1 MASTSNCL
9 KTAPDQA
16 GDLSSLVLKG
26 KVDEDVLKDYAKD
39 GQIDSP
45 DKEGKTPLMIACLHG
60 LTDTVKSLLANGA
73 DPNSKNFKDG
83 NTPLHYACMVVEPLE
98 EDSLF
103 GRYYS
108 PSKWMTA
115 KLAITVLL
123 VSHEAETVQDNY
135 DGWSPVCVASLYL
148 LTDVVDFLLSQDTTS
163 LETKIKAMEI
173 LGVSQAMSD
182 NRYKFQDS
190 IHSFS
195 KAMQFRQNSGLSE
208 PQRETSELAECFSNI
223 SFKECNTLQEIE
235 SNQASVMAMKGHA
248 FIIGNRLFPNSL
260 KHKYLYTS
268 LTAFASS
275 LMFDRTTC
283 DEGFQI
289 LSCALKF
296 ENRGELKLGS
306 VASQFAN
313 KSEAFSFDEEPDS
326 PFHLCARKLLCS
338 YKYILTSVPTDSL
351 LDDTKTLIESF
362 GKILF
367 HYAFNFSNME
377 VLKSI
382 LQAIEKSMRVI
393 QARILTKNPKKYL
406 DTPSV
411 TLTIMQ
417 LLGESYVDNM
427 YCGMSSRCL
436 LRVKFVIFKILSF
449 DNASYK
455 DTNGCNL
462 LHLVTYCAQT
472 ARDIDYLVDLARLFV
487 RHGCPIDV
495 VNNDGET
502 ARYILEELA
511 MGIGEADA
519 HFLTLVSPPTMVL
532 RLEELAMR
540 TILRHHINYRDKL
553 PPSLCEMLEDG
564 VEESE
569 IERAS
574 TDSDMGSEDG
584 N

>member
-1 MASTSNCL
+1 MASTSSCL
-9 KTAPDQA
+9 ESAPDQA
-16 GDLSSLVLKG
+16 GDLSSLILKR

-39 GQIDSP
+39 GRIDSP
-45 DKEGKTPLMIACLHG
+45 DKEGKTPLMIACLHS
-60 LTDTVKSLLANGA
+60 LKETVQSLLANGA
-73 DPNSKNFKDG
+73 DPNSRNVKDG
-83 NTPLHYACMVVEPLE
+83 NTPMHYACTVVANS
-98 EDSLF
+98 SLDRF
-103 GRYYS
+103 YVTSERM
-108 PSKWMTA
+108 MT
-115 KLAITVLL
+115 KLGIIKLL
-123 VSHEAETVQDNY
+123 VSHGAETVQDNQ

-182 NRYKFQDS
+182 NRYEFQDS

-195 KAMQFRQNSGLSE
+195 KAMQFRQNSGVSE
-208 PQRETSELAECFSNI
+208 PHRETSELAECFSNI
-223 SFKECNTLQEIE
+223 SLKEYNTLQEIE
-235 SNQASVMAMKGHA
+235 SNQASTMAMKGHA
-248 FIIGNRLFPNSL
+248 FIIGNRLFPNNL

-275 LMFDRTTC
+275 LMFDRKTC

-296 ENRGELKLGS
+296 ENRGELELGS
-306 VASQFAN
+306 VALQLA
-313 KSEAFSFDEEPDS
+313 KKGEAFAFDKELDS
-326 PFHLCARKLLCS
+326 PFHLCARKLMCS
-338 YKYILTSVPTDSL
+338 YKYILTSVPTDSV
-351 LDDTKTLIESF
+351 LDNTKTLIESF

-367 HYAFNFSNME
+367 HYAFDCSNME

-382 LQAIEKSMRVI
+382 LQAVEKSMRFI
-393 QARILTKNPKKYL
+393 QARILTENPEKYTE
-406 DTPSV
+406 TPSM

-417 LLGESYVDNM
+417 LLGEAYVDNM
-427 YCGMSSRCL
+427 YSGISSRCL

-455 DTNGCNL
+455 DTSGCSL

-495 VNNDGET
+495 NNDGET
-502 ARYILEELA
+502 ARYILEEIA
-511 MGIGEADA
+511 MDIGEADS
-519 HFLTLVSPPTMVL
+519 HFLMLVSPPTTVL
-532 RLEELAMR
+532 RLEELAIR
-540 TILRHHINYRDKL
+540 TIIRRHINYMDKL
-553 PPSLCEMLEDG
+553 PPSLCEMIEDG
-564 VEESE
+564 VKESE
-569 IERAS
+569 IER
-574 TDSDMGSEDG
+574 DSDDSDKGSEDG